1 MIFLIIIIAISLIV
15 ALIGLIYYFYRNN
28 QDIADLSRQL
38 DQLSNDSLSALFD
51 QVKNSKLAGSTLDS
65 FQAEQD
71 QYTNIVT
78 QKLPTAQNALL
89 QAADSNSNFRVWSAY
104 RTLVQLTTEIQ
115 TLQTN
120 YAQIDKH
127 LTQLIQQLQTAQE
140 QSAKIQAQYQDL
152 QNKLTTQSDLSAAAQ
167 KNLQERLQDKEQTLT
182 SIKQLAQTGDVLEAT
197 EQLSQLKTQLDGFQ
211 SLLEQVITRQQRL
224 QVEFKAELTELKQAS
239 QRLKDEGI
247 NIADPQILPELDQIQ
262 SAIEQLQ
269 TALNQ
274 LEITE
279 FDKLEQKVKKRFEVL
294 YNRIAVEW
302 RSKRKVKKQ
311 QRPLVDFIHHALK
324 QNASLLQELDRLNQD
339 FLIDIQNRR
348 DVQAYQE
355 HILQIEREYHQ
366 QIDNIRSSNAVY
378 SQVLQAFQLFTQQ
391 LSQIE
396 QQQQAL
402 AVKLQKIT
410 TDFQQAQKNLQ
421 SCTQELYGIQ
431 KQVKMQHLKGL
442 PASYNQTCQ
451 MVTEEINQTLQMLQ
465 NPPIDVEE
473 LTKQCFVT
481 QEDFD
486 NFVQKTNSLLADV
499 SLISHLLQYANRYKA
514 DYPQVAQAIQTAQG
528 LCDQAF
534 DYHQAVKTLGAAL
547 EQVEPGCVQRLQ
559 NLAQAEQNNSK

>member
-120 YAQIDKH
+120 YARIDKH

-262 SAIEQLQ
+262 S
-269 TALNQ
+269 
-274 LEITE
+274 
-279 FDKLEQKVKKRFEVL
+279 
-294 YNRIAVEW
+294 
-302 RSKRKVKKQ
+302 KQ
-311 QRPLVDFIHHALK
+311 
-324 QNASLLQELDRLNQD
+324 
-339 FLIDIQNRR
+339 
-348 DVQAYQE
+348 
-355 HILQIEREYHQ
+355 
-366 QIDNIRSSNAVY
+366 IRNY
-378 SQVLQAFQLFTQQ
+378 
-391 LSQIE
+391 
-396 QQQQAL
+396 
-402 AVKLQKIT
+402 
-410 TDFQQAQKNLQ
+410 
-421 SCTQELYGIQ
+421 
-431 KQVKMQHLKGL
+431 
-442 PASYNQTCQ
+442 
-451 MVTEEINQTLQMLQ
+451 
-465 NPPIDVEE
+465 
-473 LTKQCFVT
+473 
-481 QEDFD
+481 
-486 NFVQKTNSLLADV
+486 
-499 SLISHLLQYANRYKA
+499 
-514 DYPQVAQAIQTAQG
+514 
-528 LCDQAF
+528 
-534 DYHQAVKTLGAAL
+534 
-547 EQVEPGCVQRLQ
+547 
-559 NLAQAEQNNSK
+559 